1 MTGARLREVARL
13 TLAGSTG
20 LARTLEEA
28 DQGLRRPVSTSRRVA
43 VVQADGGAGATTTLA
58 GAATAL
64 AQRRPAAVLTVD
76 AAAGAAALVAAT
88 RAPEPLP
95 WTVARGAT
103 AGLVRA
109 ADARAALPVGRGGL
123 RVLGDGTASSPW
135 PPGPRAW
142 REAVDPVGR
151 FFDVVLTDWGVR
163 PSTDLGVVAGDHHV
177 VAVVA
182 RADRGP
188 AERGAVLAARLAT
201 GAHDGFAPGR
211 LDAGVAGAGS
221 GRPGGGGTGAS
232 RVGGPGAAVVPGAG
246 PGGAGLLDGVSGD
259 GWRAPAV
266 VLVLV
271 DVGGTAG
278 RTDTVA
284 RDALD
289 GLPVSVVSVPH
300 DVLLGRGD
308 VVAGTAVK
316 AAWSALASH
325 LLARACDPS
334 SALADGQVA

>member
-1 MTGARLREVARL
+1 MAGARLREVARL
-13 TLAGSTG
+13 TFAGSTG

-28 DQGLRRPVSTSRRVA
+28 DQGLRRAVSTSRRVA

-76 AAAGAAALVAAT
+76 AAAGAAALVTAT
-88 RAPEPLP
+88 RAAEPLP

-103 AGLVRA
+103 AGLARA

-123 RVLGDGTASSPW
+123 RVLGDGTASAPW

-163 PSTDLGVVAGDHHV
+163 SAADLSVVAGDHHV

-188 AERGAVLAARLAT
+188 AERGAVLAARLVT
-201 GAHDGFAPGR
+201 GA
-211 LDAGVAGAGS
+211 
-221 GRPGGGGTGAS
+221 
-232 RVGGPGAAVVPGAG
+232 
-246 PGGAGLLDGVSGD
+246 LDGYAAAPVSGD
-259 GWRAPAV
+259 GAWRAPAV

-271 DVGGTAG
+271 DVGGTGG
-278 RTDTVA
+278 RADAVA

-289 GLPVSVVSVPH
+289 GLPVSVVTVPH
-300 DVLLGRGD
+300 DTMLGRGD

-316 AAWSALASH
+316 AAWSGLASH

>member
-1 MTGARLREVARL
+1 
-13 TLAGSTG
+13 
-20 LARTLEEA
+20 
-28 DQGLRRPVSTSRRVA
+28 
-43 VVQADGGAGATTTLA
+43 
-58 GAATAL
+58 
-64 AQRRPAAVLTVD
+64 
-76 AAAGAAALVAAT
+76 T

-95 WTVARGAT
+95 WTVAGGAT
-103 AGLVRA
+103 AGLARDDDV
-109 ADARAALPVGRGGL
+109 RAALPVYRGGL

-163 PSTDLGVVAGDHHV
+163 SAGDLRVVAGDHHV

-188 AERGAVLAARLAT
+188 AERGAVLAARLVT
-201 GAHDGFAPGR
+201 GGHDGFAPGR
-211 LDAGVAGAGS
+211 PGADGGPVAHGGASGAGGS
-221 GRPGGGGTGAS
+221 GVGLTSPGTT
-232 RVGGPGAAVVPGAG
+232 PGAG
-246 PGGAGLLDGVSGD
+246 PVDG

-271 DVGGTAG
+271 DVGGTGG
-278 RTDTVA
+278 RSDAVA

-289 GLPVSVVSVPH
+289 GLPVSVVAVPH
-300 DVLLGRGD
+300 DTMLGRGD

-316 AAWSALASH
+316 AAWSGLASH

>member
-1 MTGARLREVARL
+1 MAGARLREVARL
-13 TLAGSTG
+13 TFGGSTG

-28 DQGLRRPVSTSRRVA
+28 DQGLRRAVSTSRRVA

-103 AGLVRA
+103 AGLARG

-163 PSTDLGVVAGDHHV
+163 SAVDLGVVAGDHHV

-188 AERGAVLAARLAT
+188 AERGAVLAARLVT

-211 LDAGVAGAGS
+211 LGAD
-221 GRPGGGGTGAS
+221 GGPAAHGGAS
-232 RVGGPGAAVVPGAG
+232 GVGGSA
-246 PGGAGLLDGVSGD
+246 AGLASRDAEPVDG

-278 RTDTVA
+278 RTDAVA

-289 GLPVSVVSVPH
+289 GLPVSVVAVPH
-300 DVLLGRGD
+300 DTMLGRGD
-308 VVAGTAVK
+308 LVAGTAVK
-316 AAWSALASH
+316 AAWSGLASH

>member
-1 MTGARLREVARL
+1 MAGARLREVARL
-13 TLAGSTG
+13 TFAGSTG

-28 DQGLRRPVSTSRRVA
+28 DQGLRRAVSTSRRIA

-76 AAAGAAALVAAT
+76 AAAGAAALVSRT
-88 RAPEPLP
+88 RVPQPLP
-95 WTVARGAT
+95 WTVARDAT
-103 AGLVRA
+103 AGLARG

-163 PSTDLGVVAGDHHV
+163 SATDLSVVAGDHHV
-177 VAVVA
+177 VTVVA

-188 AERGAVLAARLAT
+188 AERGAVLAARLVT
-201 GAHDGFAPGR
+201 GAHDGVRPGERGGTAAADGGGAAAGGVAAGGAPQR
-211 LDAGVAGAGS
+211 LHAGVESA
-221 GRPGGGGTGAS
+221 
-232 RVGGPGAAVVPGAG
+232 
-246 PGGAGLLDGVSGD
+246 DVSAD
-259 GWRAPAV
+259 RWRAPAV

-271 DVGGTAG
+271 DVGGTGG
-278 RTDTVA
+278 RTDAVA

-289 GLPVSVVSVPH
+289 GLPVSVVAVPH
-300 DVLLGRGD
+300 DAMLGRGALT
-308 VVAGTAVK
+308 AGTAVK
-316 AAWSALASH
+316 AAWSGLAAH